1 MSKKKGDTI
10 TDFYAHK
17 DIKKYISSY
26 HNPRF
31 ADTQMNIPARIG
43 VIAPSG
49 TGKSQ
54 FVLNYIAKCSDT
66 FGHVVIV
73 CKAMEPLYEFLR
85 DKVGSKAITF
95 YLKLTDLPAPND
107 LNMGNKQVLLI
118 FDDMVAEKV
127 QTKIEEYF
135 LRGRKCYGGITMM
148 YLSQNYFGVP
158 VLVRRQF
165 NYVIIL
171 KLSGSKDMRQII
183 QNYSLG
189 LDPDEIVKLY
199 KTATRNKY
207 EFLKI
212 DVETRD
218 ENKRYSHNFT
228 KFFHI
233 EDDSDEDK

>member
-1 MSKKKGDTI
+1 
-10 TDFYAHK
+10 
-17 DIKKYISSY
+17 
-26 HNPRF
+26 
-31 ADTQMNIPARIG
+31 MNIPARIG

-54 FVLNYIAKCSDT
+54 FVLNYLARCSDT
-66 FGHVVIV
+66 FGHVIIV

-85 DKVGSKAITF
+85 DKIGSKHVDF

-107 LNMGNKQVLLI
+107 LNMGDKQVLLV
-118 FDDMVAEKV
+118 FDDCVAIRD
-127 QTKIEEYF
+127 QSKIEEYF

-158 VLVRRQF
+158 TLIRRQW

-171 KLSGSKDMRQII
+171 KLSGAKDLKAII

-189 LDPDEIVKLY
+189 LDADEIVKLY
-199 KTATRNKY
+199 KIATRNKY

-228 KFFHI
+228 SFFHV
-233 EDDSDEDK
+233 EDESDDDK